1 MHSHEMNKYLNSQK
15 RHHDG
20 VDGPQDAL
28 WVIGHL
34 GVIKHLNR
42 TRRQDSL
49 TDRKH
54 TQTTR
59 RRNTNFITPQ
69 QSMCLVSLQK
79 FTANLW
85 SEIHCQLVANFWPRK
100 CVLCGRKR
108 RCEPWC
114 RAAALTSG
122 GPGDDTGTHAPD
134 TTHP

>member
-54 TQTTR
+54 TQTTLSDPAR
-59 RRNTNFITPQ
+59 ELKSSKRSNTRVTGEEEEAASD
-69 QSMCLVSLQK
+69 QS
-79 FTANLW
+79 
-85 SEIHCQLVANFWPRK
+85 
-100 CVLCGRKR
+100 
-108 RCEPWC
+108 
-114 RAAALTSG
+114 
-122 GPGDDTGTHAPD
+122 
-134 TTHP
+134 